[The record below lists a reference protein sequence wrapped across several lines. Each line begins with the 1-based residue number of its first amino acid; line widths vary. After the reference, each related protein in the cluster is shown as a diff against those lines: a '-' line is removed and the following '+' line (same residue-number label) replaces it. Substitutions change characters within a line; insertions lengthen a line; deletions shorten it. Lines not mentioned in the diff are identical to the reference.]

1 MSERGRAVALVE
13 GLFAV
18 VVWGGS
24 FIATKLAVA
33 EVPPALVVWLR
44 FAIGVAIL
52 GAAVVARRQLAPLPA
67 RELAYL
73 ALLGAVGISLH
84 QWLQSNALLTARA
97 STSGWIIAATPVFIA
112 ALAWA
117 ALGERLG
124 PVRAAGIAL
133 AAGGVVL
140 VVTRGD
146 LAALLAGRF
155 GEPGDL
161 LMLLSSPNWA
171 VFSVLSRRAMRAR
184 PAALVLFWVMLAG
197 WLLTSAH
204 LFATAEV
211 GAIGALTVRGWL
223 AVAFLG
229 IACSGL
235 AYIAWFDALER
246 LPASQVGALLYLE
259 PLVAMLVAA
268 AVLGEPVGPVM
279 LVGGA
284 VILVGVWLVN
294 RPAQPDPLPAPES

>member
-1 MSERGRAVALVE
+1 VNERGRAGALLE

-18 VVWGGS
+18 AVWGGS
-24 FIATKLAVA
+24 FIATKIAVA

-52 GAAVVARRQLAPLPA
+52 GAAAVARRVLAPLPA

-84 QWLQSNALLTARA
+84 QWLQSNALVTARA

-124 PVRAAGIAL
+124 PVRVAGIAV
-133 AAGGVVL
+133 AAAGVVL

-146 LAALLAGRF
+146 LGALLHGRF
-155 GEPGDL
+155 GDPGDL

-184 PAALVLFWVMLAG
+184 PAALVLFWIMLAG
-197 WLLTSAH
+197 WLFTSAH
-204 LFATAEV
+204 LFATTGI
-211 GAIGALTVRGWL
+211 GAITSLSARGWL

-229 IACSGL
+229 VACSGL

-268 AVLGEPVGPVM
+268 AALGEPVGPVM
-279 LVGGA
+279 LLGGA

-294 RPAQPDPLPAPES
+294 RPARPDPLPAPES